1 MNYPNVIQFELSGRY
16 ALFTDPLTKSSG
28 EKCTL
33 PVPTYEALK
42 GAARSIYSSRS
53 FCWVIDS
60 VRIMQ
65 PIVTESIAITR
76 TGYFENFTDI
86 SIYTFLKD
94 VRYKVLAHLEF
105 PDGTPPETQH
115 KYYAIARR
123 MLKAGGKREVFLGVR
138 SCIAEVRPCR
148 FNTEMSAYDGHS
160 QYFGLM
166 HHSFT
171 YPTADSPRFSQQ
183 LFYCEMNNGII
194 TFPPPAACPINRRI
208 NTANKYALV

>member
-1 MNYPNVIQFELSGRY
+1 MNYPNIIQFELSGRY

-28 EKCTL
+28 EKFTL

-53 FCWVIDS
+53 FCWVIDQ

-65 PIVTESIAITR
+65 PIFTESIAITR
-76 TGYFENFTDI
+76 TGYFERFTDI
-86 SIYTFLKD
+86 SIYTYLKD

-138 SCIAEVRPCR
+138 SCIAEVRPCC
-148 FNTEMSAYDGHS
+148 FHTEAGTYDAHS
-160 QYFGLM
+160 QNFGLM

-171 YPTADSPRFSQQ
+171 YPTADIPRFTQQ
-183 LFYCEMNNGII
+183 LFYCEMHNGVIS
-194 TFPPPAACPINRRI
+194 FPPPEACPISRTI
-208 NTANKYALV
+208 NEANKYALV

>member
-1 MNYPNVIQFELSGRY
+1 MNYPNVIQFELLGRY

-53 FCWVIDS
+53 FSWAIDR
-60 VRIMQ
+60 VRVMK
-65 PIVTESIAITR
+65 PISTEPISITR
-76 TGYFENFTDI
+76 TGYFERFSDI
-86 SIYTFLKD
+86 SIYTYLRD
-94 VRYKVLAHLEF
+94 VCYKVLAHLEF

-138 SCIAEVRPCR
+138 SCIAEMRPCR
-148 FNTEMSAYDGHS
+148 FNDESGAYDAHS
-160 QYFGLM
+160 QHFGLM

-171 YPTADSPRFSQQ
+171 YPTASMPRFTQQ
-183 LFYCEMNNGII
+183 LFYCEMQNGVIS
-194 TFPPPAACPINRRI
+194 FPPPDRCPISRTI
-208 NTANKYALV
+208 NEVGQYALV